1 MHNCLFTLGMSTG
14 LTNVECVRRRLRS
27 VAFLVKMWLLKACLR
42 LIWPVPVSLNRFLAL
57 DLVFILGMR

>member
-1 MHNCLFTLGMSTG
+1 
-14 LTNVECVRRRLRS
+14 
-27 VAFLVKMWLLKACLR
+27 LKACLR